1 MEYRVSVKEVRDLVS
16 AQFPMAVGEVV
27 ELLNEGWD
35 NIVFRIGSSWVGR
48 FPKYATTA
56 ELLSNEI
63 RWVSTILEGIESP
76 LRTSQPVFA
85 GVPGASY
92 PYCWSIA
99 AFIEGAAA
107 QGQQFSELTPAAA
120 FRAATHLGEFL
131 AAIHR
136 PQAAP
141 ADAPR
146 NPYRG
151 TPLSERVP
159 LLTEHLARYQRNSGG
174 GGVIN
179 LEAIRQ
185 GFEQAVSAS
194 PWVGP
199 PLWCHGDIHPGNLI
213 LDRGE
218 LVGVIDFGDCCAG
231 DPASDLAVCWWW
243 FPAAEREAFQRSYDQ
258 ALRRQQGEAAVE
270 DADRWLRARG
280 WAYALCLAVAS
291 NDKSSTAMRHSAEHA
306 LVEHL
311 GCG

>member
-1 MEYRVSVKEVRDLVS
+1 MSEQKESSVLFSLKELMNLEED
-16 AQFPMAVGEVV
+16 
-27 ELLNEGWD
+27 
-35 NIVFRIGSSWVGR
+35 RIKTEETS
-48 FPKYATTA
+48 KA
-56 ELLSNEI
+56 EQARQAEQARLDAE
-63 RWVSTILEGIESP
+63 
-76 LRTSQPVFA
+76 
-85 GVPGASY
+85 
-92 PYCWSIA
+92 
-99 AFIEGAAA
+99 
-107 QGQQFSELTPAAA
+107 
-120 FRAATHLGEFL
+120 RAARE
-131 AAIHR
+131 AEEARIHAENEKR
-136 PQAAP
+136 RLEESRQ
-141 ADAPR
+141 R
-146 NPYRG
+146 EE
-151 TPLSERVP
+151 T
-159 LLTEHLARYQRNSGG
+159 AR
-174 GGVIN
+174 